1 MPCPSITGTRN
12 CISINQTALI
22 QPHNQRCPPTIV
34 ERRGTILWF
43 ACQPFIHGHEPRRS
57 PCITSRPEEQKSSGV
72 RLDKLL
78 PIRIN
83 LCGRYR
89 RGGGPVKP
97 VGASSVR
104 RAVPRKSGDVP
115 TDVVRPCRARRLRAV
130 DHIHLTP
137 GLAGVSRV
145 PTSCSAGRR
154 RRGHGK
160 TQLMTLAQPD
170 QPVRIV
176 SAGTAHQRGEGVAW

>member
-89 RGGGPVKP
+89 RGGRTRQTCRCIER
-97 VGASSVR
+97 SSCSSEKVR
-104 RAVPRKSGDVP
+104 RRPDGCGEAVSSTSPPGSRPHSPHAGPCWRFSRPNFLLSRAPATRPRGNA
-115 TDVVRPCRARRLRAV
+115 TDDARSTRSTRT
-130 DHIHLTP
+130 HR
-137 GLAGVSRV
+137 VSR
-145 PTSCSAGRR
+145 R
-154 RRGHGK
+154 
-160 TQLMTLAQPD
+160 
-170 QPVRIV
+170 
-176 SAGTAHQRGEGVAW
+176 

>member
-97 VGASSVR
+97 VGAPGVR

-115 TDVVRPCRARRLRAV
+115 TMWCGRVQHVASGQPATFTSRRAL
-130 DHIHLTP
+130 
-137 GLAGVSRV
+137 LAFLAS
-145 PTSCSAGRR
+145 
-154 RRGHGK
+154 
-160 TQLMTLAQPD
+160 QLHAQPD
-170 QPVRIV
+170 
-176 SAGTAHQRGEGVAW
+176 AGDVATGKRN